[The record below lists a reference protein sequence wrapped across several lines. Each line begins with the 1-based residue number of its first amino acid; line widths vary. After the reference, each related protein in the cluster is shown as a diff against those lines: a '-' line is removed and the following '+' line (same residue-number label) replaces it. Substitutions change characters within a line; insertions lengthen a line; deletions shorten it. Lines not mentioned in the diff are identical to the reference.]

1 MTGKHSNTE
10 IKISYSIRKK
20 IAFTY
25 FILAI
30 VPICTVIYLYES
42 RIVKPGQH
50 ALTALV
56 LLMIIV
62 LPNVSRLIEYL
73 LIGKSLRQ
81 ASEFCKNI
89 RKGNYM
95 AYFALPNQREDENAF
110 IDFLRNLKL
119 VGNHIRGQ
127 NRMLIKMLNESKD
140 KAQKMQDL
148 AIKDSLTGLY
158 NRRYFDACLLKEAEK
173 LAPKGEYMSLI
184 MLDCDKFKEVND
196 QYGHASGDKVLRTL
210 ADTMLTIVRADK
222 DTAFRF
228 GGDEFGI
235 IMPGADLKAAVKA
248 AGRLRGHYQKK
259 KNFGTSLSISVVSMR
274 MDITMNI
281 SNKVEELIIEADKGI
296 YEVKNQGR
304 DGIVSRIIT

>member
-248 AGRLRGHYQKK
+248 AGRLKGHYQKK

>member
-1 MTGKHSNTE
+1 MTAKQSNTE

-30 VPICTVIYLYES
+30 VPISTVIYLYES
-42 RIVKPGQH
+42 NIVKPGQH

-62 LPNVSRLIEYL
+62 LPNVSKLIEYL

-95 AYFALPNQREDENAF
+95 AYFALPNQSEDENAF

-127 NRMLIKMLNESKD
+127 NRMLMKMLNESKD

-148 AIKDSLTGLY
+148 AIKDGLTGLY
-158 NRRYFDACLLKEAEK
+158 NRRYFDACLLKEAER
-173 LAPKGEYMSLI
+173 LAPQGEFISLI
-184 MLDCDKFKEVND
+184 MLDCDKFKKVND
-196 QYGHASGDKVLRTL
+196 QFGHASGDQVLRTL
-210 ADTMLTIVRADK
+210 AEIMLTIVRADK

-248 AGRLRGHYQKK
+248 ASRLKGHYQKK
-259 KNFGTSLSISVVSMR
+259 KNYGTSLSISVVSMR
-274 MDITMNI
+274 MDITINI
-281 SNKVEELIIEADKGI
+281 NNKIEELMIEADKGI

>member
-1 MTGKHSNTE
+1 MTGKLLNKE

-20 IAFTY
+20 IAFTF
-25 FILAI
+25 FILGI
-30 VPICTVIYLYES
+30 LPMCIVIYLYES
-42 RIVKPGQH
+42 GKVEPGQH

-62 LPNVSRLIEYL
+62 LPNISKMIEHF

-81 ASEFCKNI
+81 ASEFCKDI

-95 AYFALPNQREDENAF
+95 AYFALPNEQEDENSF

-127 NRMLIKMLNESKD
+127 NRMLMKMLNETKD
-140 KAQKMQDL
+140 KAQKMHDL

-158 NRRYFDACLLKEAEK
+158 NRRYFDACILKEAEK
-173 LAPKGEYMSLI
+173 LAPKGEYISLM

-196 QYGHASGDKVLRTL
+196 THGHSAGDKVLRIL
-210 ADTMLTIVRADK
+210 SETMLSIVRADK

-235 IMPGADLKAAVKA
+235 IMPGADLKAALKA
-248 AGRLRGHYQKK
+248 ASRLKGHYNK
-259 KNFGTSLSISVVSMR
+259 KNNFNTTLSISVISVR
-274 MDITMNI
+274 MDITMNV
-281 SNKVEELIIEADKGI
+281 SNKVEELIIETDKGI
-296 YEVKNQGR
+296 YDVKNEGGN
-304 DGIVSRIIT
+304 GIKTKILI